1 MKRLFWVGVGVAVG
15 VTATRKVNAI
25 TQKATPAGI
34 GTSLGEGLR
43 ELGAGLGAFGAE
55 VRAGMNERS
64 ERAVRDGGGHDGDP
78 GAARARLG
86 RPSRPSAAAGSFAR
100 PLRPPRPPA
109 PTRISAKQD

>member
-15 VTATRKVNAI
+15 VSATRKVNQV

-55 VRAGMNERS
+55 VRAGMAEREDELHDLVEGTTDVPIS
-64 ERAVRDGGGHDGDP
+64 GSRRAPRRT
-78 GAARARLG
+78 AA
-86 RPSRPSAAAGSFAR
+86 PSR
-100 PLRPPRPPA
+100 
-109 PTRISAKQD
+109 

>member
-15 VTATRKVNAI
+15 VSATRKVNQF

-55 VRAGMNERS
+55 VRAGMAEREEELLS
-64 ERAVRDGGGHDGDP
+64 LVEDTTEIPIRPSPEARH
-78 GAARARLG
+78 ARARG
-86 RPSRPSAAAGSFAR
+86 ASPAR
-100 PLRPPRPPA
+100 AR
-109 PTRISAKQD
+109 